1 LQYKE
6 AQAIVKKM
14 NYKIEPALE
23 ENRVLKRF
31 GIKIKDKVFVNLFL
45 KEGLFEKTNHATY
58 ITLGIYK
65 DGVKIPINM
74 NKQMASQLSLLLS
87 QLVAEGNNADY
98 EKLKKKYPN
107 QESYHFY

>member
-1 LQYKE
+1 MTYSFGSKGDLE
-6 AQAIVKKM
+6 NDKM
-14 NYKIEPALE
+14 KREG
-23 ENRVLKRF
+23 NRVIKRF
-31 GIKIKDKVFVNLFL
+31 SVKIKERVFVDLFL

-74 NKQMASQLSLLLS
+74 NKGMASQLSLLLS

>member
-1 LQYKE
+1 
-6 AQAIVKKM
+6 M
-14 NYKIEPALE
+14 NYRTEPELE
-23 ENRVLKRF
+23 ESRVLKRF
-31 GIKIKDKVFVNLFL
+31 GIKIKEKVFVNLFL
-45 KEGLFEKTNHATY
+45 KEGLFERSNHATY

-65 DGVKIPINM
+65 DGVQIPINM